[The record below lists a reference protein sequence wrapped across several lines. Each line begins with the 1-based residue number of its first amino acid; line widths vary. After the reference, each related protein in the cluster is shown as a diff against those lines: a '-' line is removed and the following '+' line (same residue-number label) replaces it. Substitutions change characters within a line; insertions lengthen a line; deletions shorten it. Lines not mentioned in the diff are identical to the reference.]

1 MTSFL
6 TRGFGKLMEAFGTK
20 AERDLKRYFP
30 LVEGINAHFAELS
43 TRTDDEIRAKTVE
56 FRERFQAGESLDDLL
71 PEAFAVVKEACRRN
85 VGRAWEVTGHDKVWD
100 MVPFDVQLIGGIV
113 LHEGKIS
120 EMATGEGKTLVAVLP
135 LYLNGLTGQG
145 AHLVTVNDYL
155 ARRDSEWVGE
165 ILRWLGLT
173 VGCIQS
179 MMSPPER
186 RAQYGCDVTYGTNN
200 EFGFD
205 YLRDNMAVRT
215 EDRVQRPHAYAI
227 VDEVDSVLI
236 DEARTP
242 LIISGP
248 VSHSLQQYSQMRP
261 HVETLSRLQ
270 AQRIT
275 EYLNE
280 ADEALAAFR
289 EKNDAKER
297 YRAGERLLQV
307 SRGAPK
313 HKRLAKLLADEPGLQ
328 KLIQEVEADRLR
340 EKTMTALDEELFFS
354 IDERAHTVN
363 ISDVAQRATDRALF
377 RTPVLSERLDW
388 IDRCGGITDETR
400 PQAIEKLFDDAVD
413 RVVGSRNSASMRDEA
428 TRAKV
433 RALLGE
439 FITEFGATARS
450 KPMSEIQLEH
460 ETAQLRNRLS
470 DRIEEIVPA
479 GQRAKTADVEDDI
492 ADILYDFAWRLNL
505 ISMPLTLSQRSM
517 VKESVYGDYAVRS
530 ERIHNVQTLLKAYAL
545 YEKDVEYVVQEG
557 RVVIVDQFTGRLMP
571 GRRFSDGLHQA
582 LEAKEGLKI
591 EGETQTLATITIQ
604 NYFRM
609 YKKLAGMTGTAE
621 TEAGEF
627 WDIYKL
633 DVVVIPTN
641 RPIARRDL
649 NDLVYKTRREKYNAA
664 IKEIERLHGLNLP
677 VLVGTISVEV
687 SETLS
692 RMLTR
697 TGIRHN
703 VLNAKHHQKEAEI
716 IAEAGRPGAV
726 TIATNMAGRGTDIK
740 LHPEIGKTTLESD
753 GTPGGLQVIG
763 TERHEARRI
772 DRQLRGR
779 SGRQGDPGASRF
791 YISLEDNLMRLF
803 APERIATMMDKL
815 GAPEGEPLEH
825 SMINKSIERAQKRVE
840 ARNFDIRK
848 HLLEYDNVMNQQRE
862 IIYERRNRVLEG
874 EDPSAE
880 VLEMIQEFVEEKAAT
895 HIPDDSAIA
904 DVDLRPLFGELEL
917 AFLLPLKPHEF
928 TATLESRES
937 FAQAVLD
944 RVLPVYRQKDADHGP
959 EIMREVE
966 RHVILRTIDEKW
978 RDHLY
983 EIDRLK
989 EGIGWVSVGGKVPLL
1004 EYKKEAYQLFV
1015 TLNGGIRDEV
1025 VKRLFRVQVQ
1035 VEVGQPLEA
1044 TTGQAMRGAE
1054 PGQILEGQN
1063 EDAAALSVE
1072 EKARL
1077 DAREAQAAQLRELM
1091 KRAQTARTERAISHV
1106 LGSRGDAPSAAPPV
1120 ATATKAAAGV
1130 LLGTTAPAAPPQAE
1144 TVEKV
1149 GRNDPCPCGSG
1160 KKYKKCHGA

>member
-1 MTSFL
+1 
-6 TRGFGKLMEAFGTK
+6 
-20 AERDLKRYFP
+20 
-30 LVEGINAHFAELS
+30 
-43 TRTDDEIRAKTVE
+43 
-56 FRERFQAGESLDDLL
+56 
-71 PEAFAVVKEACRRN
+71 
-85 VGRAWEVTGHDKVWD
+85 
-100 MVPFDVQLIGGIV
+100 
-113 LHEGKIS
+113 
-120 EMATGEGKTLVAVLP
+120 
-135 LYLNGLTGQG
+135 
-145 AHLVTVNDYL
+145 
-155 ARRDSEWVGE
+155 
-165 ILRWLGLT
+165 
-173 VGCIQS
+173 

-186 RAQYGCDVTYGTNN
+186 RQQYACDVTYGTNN

-205 YLRDNMAVRT
+205 YLRDNMAVRA
-215 EDRVQRPHAYAI
+215 EDRVQRPHQYAI

-248 VSHSLQQYSQMRP
+248 VSHSLQQYAQMRP
-261 HVETLSRLQ
+261 HVETLFRLQ

-275 EYLNE
+275 EFLNE
-280 ADEALAAFR
+280 ADSLLKEYQ
-289 EKNDAKER
+289 EKNDSKAR
-297 YRAGERLLQV
+297 YAAGERLLQV
-307 SRGAPK
+307 TRGAPK
-313 HKRLAKLLADEPGLQ
+313 HKRLAKHLADEPGLQ
-328 KLIQEVEADRLR
+328 KLIGEVEADRLR
-340 EKTMTALDEELFFS
+340 EKSMTALDEELFFS

-363 ISDVAQRATDRALF
+363 ISDVAQRATDRSLF

-388 IDRCGGITDETR
+388 IDRCGTVNDETR
-400 PQAIEKLFDDAVD
+400 AATIEKLFDETID
-413 RVVGSRNSASMRDEA
+413 RVIGTRNSAAVRDESA
-428 TRAKV
+428 RAKV

-439 FITEFGATARS
+439 YVSEFGLKARS
-450 KPMSEIQLEH
+450 KPMTELQLEQ
-460 ETAQLRNRLS
+460 ETAQIRG
-470 DRIEEIVPA
+470 RISEKIEAIIPQ
-479 GQRAKTADVEDDI
+479 GQRARSADIEDDSS
-492 ADILYDFAWRLNL
+492 DILYDFAWKLNL
-505 ISMPLTLSQRSM
+505 VSMPLTLSQRSM
-517 VKESVYGDYAVRS
+517 VKESVYADYALRS
-530 ERIHNVQTLLKAYAL
+530 ERIHNIQTLLKAYAL

-557 RVVIVDQFTGRLMP
+557 RVLIVDQFTGRLMP

-609 YKKLAGMTGTAE
+609 YQKLAGMTGTAE

-641 RPIARRDL
+641 QPVARYDL
-649 NDLVYKTRREKYNAA
+649 NDLVYKTRREKYNAV
-664 IKEIERLHGLNLP
+664 IEEIERLHKLRLP
-677 VLVGTISVEV
+677 ILVGTISVDV

-692 RMLTR
+692 RMLSR
-697 TGIRHN
+697 AGIKHN

-716 IAEAGRPGAV
+716 IAEAGQPGGV

-740 LHPEIGKTTLESD
+740 LHPEIGKTTLDAD

-791 YISLEDNLMRLF
+791 FISLEDNLMRLF

-874 EDPSAE
+874 GDPSPE
-880 VLEMIQEFVEEKAAT
+880 VQEMIEEFVQEKAAT
-895 HIPDDSAIA
+895 YIPDDSAIGE
-904 DVDLRPLFGELEL
+904 VDLRPLFGELEL
-917 AFLLPLKPHEF
+917 AFLMPLKPQEF
-928 TATLESRES
+928 THALESRES
-937 FAQAVLD
+937 FCQAVLD
-944 RVLPVYRQKDADHGP
+944 RVRPAYKQKEDEHGVD
-959 EIMREVE
+959 IMREVE

-989 EGIGWVSVGGKVPLL
+989 EGIGWVSVGGKMPLL
-1004 EYKKEAYQLFV
+1004 EYKKEAYQFFV
-1015 TLNGGIRDEV
+1015 TLNSGIRDEV

-1035 VEVGQPLEA
+1035 VEVSQPLEA
-1044 TTGQAMRGAE
+1044 PAGQAQRGAE
-1054 PGQILEGQN
+1054 PGQILEAP
-1063 EDAAALSVE
+1063 EDGDRSVE
-1072 EKARL
+1072 DQARL
-1077 DAREAQAAQLRELM
+1077 DAREAQAAQLRELAR
-1091 KRAQTARTERAISHV
+1091 RAQLARTERAISHV
-1106 LGSRGDAPSAAPPV
+1106 MGPEASGREPSAETPAASPPRP
-1120 ATATKAAAGV
+1120 ASGV
-1130 LLGTTAPAAPPQAE
+1130 LLGAGGGGLAAPKAAA